1 VTNREYRILCA
12 ASGTR
17 IGVTALE
24 LFRDWYATS
33 EQPGTKVRGIFK
45 TLRRLARQQQSPNWG
60 TWLEERGG
68 ALAYLYSEVRFTLST
83 EGWRQH
89 RHILF
94 RHRRRPKMAWRH
106 LLLAWAGNR
115 SGSQRLSRSPA
126 PCWRTTTPA
135 SRTSGTWRRYA
146 W

>member
-83 EGWRQH
+83 EGWRAAEAEC
-89 RHILF
+89 L
-94 RHRRRPKMAWRH
+94 RRSKSRRQCPR
-106 LLLAWAGNR
+106 LALCGF
-115 SGSQRLSRSPA
+115 G
-126 PCWRTTTPA
+126 
-135 SRTSGTWRRYA
+135 GVE
-146 W
+146 